1 MVGKFL
7 SAVLWIIGLALT
19 LIGGFLL
26 FAFLIFALLP
36 GLMLGLG
43 LLIIIFAEDSSI
55 TIHPCNK
62 SETE

>member
-1 MVGKFL
+1 MAGKLL
-7 SAVLWIIGLALT
+7 SAVLWIIGLAFA
-19 LIGGFLL
+19 LIGGLL
-26 FAFLIFALLP
+26 LVISLIFALSP

>member
-1 MVGKFL
+1 MIAAFFNT
-7 SAVLWIIGLALT
+7 VLWIIGLALA
-19 LIGGFLL
+19 LIGGLL
-26 FAFLIFALLP
+26 LVISLIFALLP
-36 GLMLGLG
+36 GLMLGVG